1 MSSPG
6 QRRGT
11 CGHVMALFYM
21 HTKCA
26 RYREKGIGGDDCVLK
41 KPCSICE
48 KFTEDLTRLLDSFHR
63 DRPKGRLLCQV

>member
-6 QRRGT
+6 QRRGS
-11 CGHVMALFYM
+11 CGHVMALFDM

-26 RYREKGIGGDDCVLK
+26 HCREQGIGSDDCVLK

-48 KFTEDLTRLLDSFHR
+48 NLTED
-63 DRPKGRLLCQV
+63 

>member
-6 QRRGT
+6 QRRGS
-11 CGHVMALFYM
+11 CGHVMALFDL

-26 RYREKGIGGDDCVLK
+26 CCREKGIGGDDCVLK

-48 KFTEDLTRLLDSFHR
+48 KLTEDQKAQLAT
-63 DRPKGRLLCQV
+63 PKYKARK